1 MPTLEI
7 DGQEVTVEDG
17 LNVIQAAE
25 QVGIEVPHYCYHP
38 GLSISGNCRMCLVEI
53 ENIPKLQ
60 IGCNTRVADGMVVK
74 TTSERAKHAQAAVLE
89 FLLINHPIDCPICD
103 QAGECKLQDY
113 YMLYGAY
120 KSEMQLEAKVQKGKV
135 VDLGPEVVL
144 DEERCILCAR
154 CTRFCDEITQT
165 GELGIFERGDHSR
178 ISLFPGKQLDN
189 PYSGNVVD
197 VCPVGALTSKD
208 FRFKARVWYLEKT
221 PSTCTRCATGCNI
234 DIYHR
239 QGEIF
244 RFRPRQNPAVNE
256 YWMCDE
262 GRHWYKS
269 FQQDSRIPTPLV
281 RDGSSFAVASWDGA
295 GTAAAQAVRRTQ
307 DEYGA
312 EAVAAI
318 VGAKATNEEA
328 FLLSRLL
335 REQIGST
342 QTAGLAWSPA
352 DAFQDDF
359 LIHADKNPNTHGLKS
374 LGLLNGGGEA
384 EAVLSA
390 AEQGQVKALFILG
403 ADLVTAFGQERI
415 ERALG
420 ETRVILLDTD
430 YNGTTEYADI
440 VLPIAAAPETDG
452 TCTNQAGRVQRLSQ
466 AFPPPGEAKAGWE
479 ALALLSTHLD
489 GPDSVSITDVFGELT
504 QSVPAF
510 TGLTYGKIGLQGV
523 PLAGAGSS
531 ADS

>member
-7 DGQEVTVEDG
+7 DGQEVTVDDG

-25 QVGIEVPHYCYHP
+25 QAGIEVPHYCYHP

-53 ENIPKLQ
+53 ENMPKLQ
-60 IGCNTRVADGMVVK
+60 IGCNTRVSDGMVVK
-74 TTSERAKHAQAAVLE
+74 TASEKAKQAQAAVLE
-89 FLLINHPIDCPICD
+89 FILINHPIDCPICD

-113 YMLYGAY
+113 YMLYGSY
-120 KSEMQLEAKVQKGKV
+120 KSEMELEAKVHKGKV

-154 CTRFCDEITQT
+154 CTRFCDEVTKT

-189 PYSGNVVD
+189 PYSANVVD
-197 VCPVGALTSKD
+197 VCPVGALTNKD
-208 FRFKARVWYLEKT
+208 FRFKSRVWYLEKT

-239 QGEIF
+239 RGEIF
-244 RFRPRQNPAVNE
+244 RFRPRQNLEVND

-269 FQQDSRIPTPLV
+269 FQQESRIPTPLI
-281 RDGSSFAVASWDGA
+281 RGESSFTVASWDDAGKKVSDTICQAKDEHGA
-295 GTAAAQAVRRTQ
+295 
-307 DEYGA
+307 D
-312 EAVAAI
+312 AVAAI

-335 REQIGST
+335 KEQIGSKH
-342 QTAGLAWSPA
+342 TAGLSWSPS
-352 DAFQDDF
+352 DAFHDDF
-359 LIHADKNPNTHGLKS
+359 LIHADKNPNTQGLAS

-390 AEQGQVKALFILG
+390 AENGSVKVLLVLG
-403 ADLVTAFGQERI
+403 ADLVSAFGQDRI
-415 ERALG
+415 DKALG
-420 ETRVILLDTD
+420 DTTVILLDTD
-430 YNGTTEYADI
+430 YSGTTEYADV
-440 VLPIAAAPETDG
+440 VLPIAAATETDG

-466 AFPPPGEAKAGWE
+466 AFPPPGEAKVGWE
-479 ALALLSTHLD
+479 ALALLSTKLD

-510 TGLTYGKIGLQGV
+510 SGLTYGKIGLQGV
-523 PLAGAGSS
+523 ALAEAGS
-531 ADS
+531 